1 MKNKMKKI
9 FSISVVAI
17 LLAATFMS
25 CKDSNRVRL
34 VSYNV
39 GVFSKWDLSSEAYSA
54 ALMKELNPD
63 VIVLQELDSCTT
75 RCGVE
80 RFQAKTFAEAMGPEW
95 EDSYAA
101 ALKTY
106 KKGSY
111 GIVEVWNKEKMKAV
125 RTFHVMLPKGMA
137 SEERAVIVVEYENM
151 VFAGTHLNGHAS
163 SLQPSVEI
171 ITDTLKAL
179 YGNSSKPVFLG
190 GDFNARPD
198 NPSIDYLRKHWTILT
213 PEGATGIGGKNRG
226 LPQEPQTIEEV
237 KGNCIDYI
245 MVLKNKAEVKLL
257 DSQICFKFSN
267 GSAFESSDHLPIY
280 VDVSF

>member
-1 MKNKMKKI
+1 MKKI
-9 FSISVVAI
+9 FSVSVVAI
-17 LLAATFMS
+17 LLGACFMS
-25 CKDSNRVRL
+25 CKDSYKVRL

-63 VIVLQELDSCTT
+63 AIVLQELDSCTT

-80 RFQAKTFAEAMGPEW
+80 RFQAKTFAEAMGSEW
-95 EDSYAA
+95 NHTYAA

-111 GIVEVWNKEKMKAV
+111 GIGEVWNKEKMKAV

-137 SEERAVIVVEYENM
+137 NEERAVIVVEYENM

-198 NPSIDYLRKHWTILT
+198 NPSIEYLRKYWTILT
-213 PEGATGIGGKNRG
+213 PEGPTGIGGKNRG
-226 LPQEPQTIEEV
+226 LDKEPQTIAEV

-245 MVLKNKAEVKLL
+245 MVLNNKAEVKLL
-257 DSQICFKFSN
+257 DSQICFKFNN
-267 GSAFESSDHLPIY
+267 GSAFESSDHLPVY